1 MNNRSKVVVMAEVAL
16 MGAIGF
22 LLDFLSFGLAWLQ
35 GGSISLMML
44 PIFIM
49 AFRRGLKAG
58 LATGLIVGLLNLSF
72 NPFIVHPA
80 QAILDYPVAFLV
92 VGFAG
97 LFAFSEQTSAG
108 KRVTMIFL
116 GVFFGTLLRFTAH
129 FFSGVIWIDV
139 FAPDAANAYIY
150 SFVYNITYLAPSF
163 VITLL
168 VMIFLMKANKRI
180 LHASS

>member
-1 MNNRSKVVVMAEVAL
+1 MNNRSKVTVMAEVAL

-22 LLDFLSFGLAWLQ
+22 LLDFLSFGFAWLQ

-92 VGFAG
+92 AGFAG
-97 LFAFSEQTSAG
+97 LFAFSEEAGAG
-108 KRVTMIFL
+108 KKMMFIVL
-116 GVFFGTLLRFTAH
+116 GVFFGSLLRFTAH
-129 FFSGVIWIDV
+129 FLSGVIWIDV
-139 FAPDAANAYIY
+139 FAPDTANAYIY

-163 VITLL
+163 VICLL
-168 VMIFLMKANKRI
+168 VMLFLVKANKKI
-180 LHASS
+180 VHANA

>member
-1 MNNRSKVVVMAEVAL
+1 MKKDTKVVVMAEIAI

-22 LLDFLSFGLAWLQ
+22 LLDFVSFGFAWLQ

-72 NPFIVHPA
+72 GAYIVHPA
-80 QAILDYPVAFLV
+80 QAILDYPLAFFV

-97 LFAFSEQTSAG
+97 LFFVSKERSV
-108 KRVTMIFL
+108 KHRISMIVL
-116 GVFFGTLLRFTAH
+116 GVFLGTLLRFAAH
-129 FFSGVIWIDV
+129 FASGVIWIDV
-139 FAPDAANAYIY
+139 FAPDEANAYLY
-150 SFVYNITYLAPSF
+150 SFVYNITYILPSF
-163 VITLL
+163 IVCLI
-168 VMIFLMKANKRI
+168 VMILLTNANKRI
-180 LHASS
+180 IHAEG